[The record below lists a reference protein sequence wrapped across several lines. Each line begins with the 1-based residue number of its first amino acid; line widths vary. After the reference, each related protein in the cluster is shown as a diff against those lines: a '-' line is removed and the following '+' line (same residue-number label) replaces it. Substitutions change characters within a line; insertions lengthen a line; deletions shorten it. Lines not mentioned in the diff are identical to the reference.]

1 MSSPKAPVRVFFPCT
16 GLGREARG
24 FESFTRGAADALAAD
39 DRLNITVFAGA
50 RVPDRP
56 YRSVPS
62 FARTGSAA
70 RALGRLVGR
79 GPYFAE
85 QLSFF
90 AAFVPH
96 LIAGNPDLVYFS
108 DVNLGNA
115 CWHWRRLSG
124 QHFRLL
130 YANGGATV
138 RPYTR
143 SDAVQHMATVYR
155 DEALARGEAAD
166 RNWVCPHGLPI
177 DRMLATP
184 DTAALRKALDLPLD
198 RQILLTVGVVDHST
212 KRLDYVIRE
221 LAALP
226 SPRPLLVI
234 LGAWSSETTAML
246 ALAAELLGANGFI
259 WRTVSQVET
268 GQWYAASDAFVLASL
283 REGFGLA
290 YVEALAQGLPV
301 LAHDFPVSRELLG
314 TFGHYGDFARPG
326 VLSPM
331 IAAALAEPRSE
342 LAREARHSWAYSRY
356 SWDALRGPYA
366 ELLLRAATLATR

>member
-1 MSSPKAPVRVFFPCT
+1 VAPVRVFFPST

-24 FESFTRGAADALAAD
+24 FESFTRGAADALATD
-39 DRLNITVFAGA
+39 DRLELAVFSGA

-56 YRSVPS
+56 CTAGPA
-62 FARTGSAA
+62 FARSGLAA

-90 AAFVPH
+90 ASFAPYLV
-96 LIAGNPDLVYFS
+96 ASRPDLVYFT

-115 CWHWRRLSG
+115 CWHWRRLTG
-124 QHFRLL
+124 QKYRLL

-155 DEALARGEAAD
+155 DEALARGESPE
-166 RNWVCPHGLPI
+166 RNWVLPHGVPI
-177 DRMLATP
+177 DRELASP
-184 DTAALRKALDLPLD
+184 AVAAIRRSLDLPTD
-198 RQILLTVGVVDHST
+198 RQILLAVGVVDEST

-226 SPRPLLVI
+226 SPRPLLAI
-234 LGAWSSETTAML
+234 LGAWSSETPAVL
-246 ALAAELLGANGFI
+246 ALAAELLGATGFI
-259 WRTVSQVET
+259 WRTVPQAET
-268 GQWYAASDAFVLASL
+268 SHWYAASDAFVMASL

-301 LAHDFPVSRELLG
+301 LAHDFAVSRELLG
-314 TFGHYGDFARPG
+314 TFGSYGDFVRPG
-326 VLSPM
+326 ALSPL
-331 IAAALAEPRSE
+331 ISRALAEPRSPD
-342 LAREARHSWAYSRY
+342 ARQARHEWAWRQF
-356 SWDALRGPYA
+356 SWDALRAPYA
-366 ELLLRAATLATR
+366 ELLLRAAAVPLR